1 MHKVIVPLLLV
12 TLLGAAA
19 VGGYVLG
26 RGAAADGFIVL
37 RDEPA
42 EARKV
47 AFVRERLCDTGRC
60 QSLWI
65 GNTEDDAVEVSTLA
79 GSHEV
84 AEEIAWAED
93 GYRVGFLINGYQLRI
108 FDGNSRE
115 QVGVVDLIAAQGTPT
130 TRIARGI
137 TFSETG
143 AAVTFDDCPRNTSG
157 CKSGL
162 AAVR

>member
-1 MHKVIVPLLLV
+1 MHKVIVPLLFLL
-12 TLLGAAA
+12 LLGLAAL
-19 VGGYVLG
+19 GGYALCS
-26 RGAAADGFIVL
+26 RAADGYVVM

-60 QSLWI
+60 QTLWI
-65 GNTEDDAVEVSTLA
+65 GNTEADATEVSALA
-79 GSHEV
+79 GSHEIC
-84 AEEIAWAED
+84 EEIAWAED
-93 GYRVGFLINGYQLRI
+93 GYRVGFLVNGHQLRI
-108 FDGNSRE
+108 FDGNTRE
-115 QVGVVDLIAAQGTPT
+115 QVGVVDLIEAEGTPT
-130 TRIARGI
+130 RRIARGI

-143 AAVTFDDCPRNTSG
+143 AAVTFDDCPRGTSG